1 MTLTME
7 SERLK
12 SEIASRHELLARID
26 TETKIVE
33 RVKHLTISQPTLNKI
48 IYWCYINI
56 RVTLMSHIHAMTFS
70 STHKKFFRSF
80 LTYNIISGQLIKGPK
95 GECVGFH
102 LIVYHHII
110 SLFCNFVMYTM
121 VG

>member
-33 RVKHLTISQPTLNKI
+33 RVRHFNNIAVSLTWVI
-48 IYWCYINI
+48 
-56 RVTLMSHIHAMTFS
+56 M
-70 STHKKFFRSF
+70 
-80 LTYNIISGQLIKGPK
+80 
-95 GECVGFH
+95 
-102 LIVYHHII
+102 
-110 SLFCNFVMYTM
+110 
-121 VG
+121 